1 VSSSGQNTE
10 KRVWLSTVLTGH
22 FLRRAIY
29 ALSLAAS
36 GARAGVIIMERA
48 ALFPLFL
55 APDSAQSGGDQ
66 VKSLVIEHTPESE
79 KQTLLCCRTS
89 MFDAILAMGGKSISI
104 CKDKDST

>member
-1 VSSSGQNTE
+1 VQNTE

-89 MFDAILAMGGKSISI
+89 MFDAILAGRKIYFHAKTKI
-104 CKDKDST
+104 PYKN